1 MLRNNLFISL
11 PTQETSLKNEVSQF
25 METTQN
31 PEGEEKRDCFYSCQ
45 AFERWSLFKI
55 FHMWLQS

>member
-31 PEGEEKRDCFYSCQ
+31 PEREEKRDCFYSCQ
-45 AFERWSLFKI
+45 SIWEVVLV
-55 FHMWLQS
+55 